1 MLVLGL
7 DPSLTNYGWAV
18 HDTDAPV
25 GTPERCVARGRF
37 GSLFM
42 GSCMAGRRGAT
53 NTPPPLTPQPVQEAV
68 MVPYLTPPK
77 GGGIYVI
84 RLSDTHY
91 YGGRTKCFR
100 TRWAV
105 HRRLLR
111 EGKHFNPR
119 AQAVFNQHG
128 RFEPEVLCVIS
139 VDGQRAAEKAWLD
152 ENFDKPGCV
161 NLSRSSDGVHAGY
174 KHSEETRAK
183 HRRPIHTPE
192 SKEKCRQAASKPR
205 PNYTPHPH
213 TEESRRKLSD
223 AARLQHQRER
233 LAGITRS
240 GFSGRTHT
248 AATREL
254 LSQQKMGKPHP
265 HKGSPQSEERKAHQ
279 AQKMREWWA
288 ALSPEERQVHADK
301 QKGRPRT
308 KGMTGRKHSPET
320 KRKMAEARKRYWARK
335 KAAEGSE

>member
-1 MLVLGL
+1 
-7 DPSLTNYGWAV
+7 
-18 HDTDAPV
+18 
-25 GTPERCVARGRF
+25 
-37 GSLFM
+37 
-42 GSCMAGRRGAT
+42 
-53 NTPPPLTPQPVQEAV
+53 
-68 MVPYLTPPK
+68 MVPYTTPPK

-139 VDGQRAAEKAWLD
+139 VEGQRVAEKAWLD

-183 HRRPIHTPE
+183 HRRPVHTPE
-192 SKEKCRQAASKPR
+192 SKEKCRQAALRRKPR
-205 PNYTPHPH
+205 KMTEKERAAMSVRMKKTWERWREEGVPFEHPL
-213 TEESRRKLSD
+213 K
-223 AARLQHQRER
+223 
-233 LAGITRS
+233 
-240 GFSGRTHT
+240 
-248 AATREL
+248 
-254 LSQQKMGKPHP
+254 GKPLSEDHRA
-265 HKGSPQSEERKAHQ
+265 KIGAANRGRRLSEEHRANISSGLKGREGTPKTAPQKEHQ

-288 ALSPEERQVHADK
+288 ALSPEERQAHVDK
-301 QKGRPRT
+301 RRGRPRT

-335 KAAEGSE
+335 KAAGGSE